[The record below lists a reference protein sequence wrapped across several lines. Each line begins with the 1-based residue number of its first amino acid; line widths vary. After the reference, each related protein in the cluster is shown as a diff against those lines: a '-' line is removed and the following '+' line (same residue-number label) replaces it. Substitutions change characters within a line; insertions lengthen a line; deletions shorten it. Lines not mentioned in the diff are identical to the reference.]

1 MNAELDLALER
12 RIGKRSAAV
21 IEKHLGITTVEG
33 LLGYFPR
40 RYLTRGE
47 LTPISEL
54 PLDEEVT
61 LIARVLSSS
70 TRKMQARRGTITDV
84 IVSDD
89 DGQQGLRL
97 VGGRDFRGKVPGTLK
112 ISFFNGYKAKSELLQ
127 GRRALFSGKVTSF
140 KGQLGLTN
148 PDFLIL
154 DDDPF
159 SQGSGDPEKLAAMPI
174 PVYPATAKLPSWKIQ
189 QVIAALLE
197 TVDLGALPD
206 PVPATVTAREG
217 FLSVADAYRLIHAPA
232 SATDWKRA
240 RDRFRYQEA
249 LVLQSALARR
259 RAQLAAEEATARRPA
274 EDGILSAFDA
284 NLPFTLTAGQAAIGK
299 TLAAELAR
307 DTPMNR
313 LLQGEVG
320 SGKTIVALRAML
332 QVVDAGGQTALLAP
346 TEVLAAQH
354 FDSIRRTL
362 GPLSA
367 DGLLGGMGASGGA
380 SVQVTL
386 LTGSTPTAARKQA
399 MLDAASGT
407 AGIIVGTHALLSDNV
422 AFYDLG
428 LIVVDEQHRFG
439 VEQRDALRAKARKPP
454 HLLVMTATPI
464 PRTVAM
470 TVFGDLETSTLDE
483 LPRGRAPITTHLVG
497 LAENPAWA
505 GRIWARSRE
514 EIDAGHQVYV
524 VCPKIGTDDDGDF
537 SPGEAEPP
545 GLDADEG
552 GRELASVTAVVEHLL
567 AEPSLSGIPLAPLHG
582 RQEPDLKADT
592 MAGFTAN
599 RIKLLVSTTVIEVG
613 VDVHNATLMV
623 ILDADRFGISQLHQ
637 LRGRV
642 GRGGLPGTCLLVTA
656 LEPGH
661 PSRRRLEAVAATTD
675 GFVLSQEDLKLRRE
689 GDILG
694 ASQSGGRSTLKLLRV
709 RDQGDVIAR
718 AREDA
723 QGIVANDPVLSGH
736 PELADAIDK
745 YLNPEKEAFLE
756 RG

>member
-1 MNAELDLALER
+1 MNAELELALER

-33 LLGYFPR
+33 LLNYYPR
-40 RYLTRGE
+40 RYMSRGE
-47 LTPISEL
+47 LTPIAEL
-54 PLDEEVT
+54 PLDEDVT

-70 TRKMQARRGTITDV
+70 TRQMQARRGTITDV

-89 DGQQGLRL
+89 DGKQGLRL
-97 VGGRDFRGKVPGTLK
+97 VGGRDYTGKVPGTLK
-112 ISFFNGYKAKSELLQ
+112 ISFFNGFKAKNELLQ
-127 GRRALFSGKVTSF
+127 GRRALFSGRVTSF
-140 KGQLGLTN
+140 KGKLGLTN
-148 PDFLIL
+148 PDFQLL
-154 DDDPF
+154 DEDPF
-159 SQGSGDPEKLAAMPI
+159 SDAGKDPEKLAAMPI

-189 QVIAALLE
+189 KVIATLLE
-197 TVDLGALPD
+197 TSDLGSLPD
-206 PVPATVTAREG
+206 PVPPEVAAREG
-217 FLSVADAYRLIHAPA
+217 FLPVADAYRLIHVPETAG
-232 SATDWKRA
+232 DWKRA

-259 RAQLAAEEATARRPA
+259 RAQLAAEEATARRPVG
-274 EDGILSAFDA
+274 DGILAAFDHT
-284 NLPFTLTAGQAAIGK
+284 LPFTLTAGQAAVGK
-299 TLAAELAR
+299 TLAAELAQ

-320 SGKTIVALRAML
+320 SGKTVVALRAML
-332 QVVDAGGQTALLAP
+332 QVVDAGGQAALLAP
-346 TEVLAAQH
+346 TEVLATQH

-362 GPLSA
+362 GPLSS
-367 DGLLGGMGASGGA
+367 DGLLGGLAGGNGP

-386 LTGSTPTAARKQA
+386 LTGSMPTAARKQA

-407 AGIIVGTHALLSDNV
+407 AGIVIGTHALLSDNV
-422 AFYDLG
+422 SFYDLG

-483 LPRGRAPITTHLVG
+483 LPKGRAPISTHLVG

-505 GRIWARSRE
+505 ARIWARARE

-537 SPGEAEPP
+537 SPGEAAPP
-545 GLDADEG
+545 GVEAEEA
-552 GRELASVTAVVEHLL
+552 RELASVTAVVDHLL
-567 AEPSLSGIPLAPLHG
+567 GEPALAGVPLAPLHG
-582 RQEPDLKADT
+582 RQDPELKTDT

-656 LEPGH
+656 LEAGH
-661 PSRRRLEAVAATTD
+661 PSRRRLDAVAATTD

-709 RDQGDVIAR
+709 LEHEDVIAR
-718 AREDA
+718 ARDDA
-723 QGIVANDPVLSGH
+723 QAIVGGDPLLSGH
-736 PELADAIDK
+736 PELAGAIEK

>member
-1 MNAELDLALER
+1 MTAELDLALER
-12 RIGKRSAAV
+12 RLGKRSATV
-21 IEKHLGITTVEG
+21 IEKHLGITTVDG
-33 LLGYFPR
+33 LLNYFPR
-40 RYLTRGE
+40 RYMNRGE

-70 TRKMQARRGTITDV
+70 TRNMAARRGTITDV

-89 DGQQGLRL
+89 DGRQGLRL
-97 VGGRDFRGKVPGTLK
+97 VGGTDYRGKAPGTLK
-112 ISFFNGYKAKSELLQ
+112 ITFFNGYKAKTDLLQ
-127 GRRALFSGKVTSF
+127 GRRALFSGKVTKF

-148 PDFLIL
+148 PDFQLL

-159 SQGSGDPEKLAAMPI
+159 SEGSQDPEKLAAMPI
-174 PVYPATAKLPSWKIQ
+174 PVYPATSKLPSWKIQ
-189 QVIAALLE
+189 KAVQTLLE
-197 TVDLGALPD
+197 TLDLDALPD
-206 PVPATVTAREG
+206 PVPPAVVSREK
-217 FLSVADAYRLIHAPA
+217 FLPLAQAYRLIHEPE
-232 SATDWKRA
+232 SADDWRRA
-240 RDRFRYQEA
+240 RDRLRYHEA

-259 RAQLAAEEATARRPA
+259 RAQLAAEEATARRQVP
-274 EDGILSAFDA
+274 DGLLAAFDA
-284 NLPFTLTAGQAAIGK
+284 DLPFTLTAGQAAIGK

-307 DTPMNR
+307 DSPMNR

-332 QVVDAGGQTALLAP
+332 QVVDAGGQAALLAP

-354 FDSIRRTL
+354 YESIRRSL
-362 GPLSA
+362 GPLSK
-367 DGLLGGMGASGGA
+367 DGLLGGLDAA

-386 LTGSTPTAARKQA
+386 LTGSMPAAARKQA

-407 AGIIVGTHALLSDNV
+407 AGIIIGTHALLSGNV
-422 AFYDLG
+422 TFYDLG

-470 TVFGDLETSTLDE
+470 TVFGDLETSVLDE
-483 LPRGRAPITTHLVG
+483 LPAGRAPISTHLVG

-505 GRIWARSRE
+505 GRIWSRSRE
-514 EIDAGHQVYV
+514 EIDNGHQVYV

-537 SPGEAEPP
+537 SPGEAD
-545 GLDADEG
+545 LAEG
-552 GRELASVTAVVEHLL
+552 PEGENGRELASVTAVVEHLL
-567 AEPSLSGIPLAPLHG
+567 AEPALSGVPLAPLHG
-582 RQEPDLKADT
+582 RQLPDVKAAA
-592 MAGFTAN
+592 MAGFVDN
-599 RIKLLVSTTVIEVG
+599 EVKLLVSTTVIEVG
-613 VDVHNATLMV
+613 IDVPNATLMV

-661 PSRRRLEAVAATTD
+661 PSRKRLEAVAATTD
-675 GFVLSQEDLKLRRE
+675 GFELSQEDLKLRRE

-694 ASQSGGRSTLKLLRV
+694 ASQSGGRSTLRLLRV
-709 RDQGDVIAR
+709 LEHEAVISR
-718 AREDA
+718 ARDDA
-723 QGIVANDPVLSGH
+723 QQIVSRDPSLAEH
-736 PELADAIDK
+736 QELAEAIEK